1 MSDPTCTEEKIS
13 IGAYIL
19 ERLAQLQVTA
29 LFGVPGDYNLVSGV
43 DPAGSSCIV
52 SQYHFTGIARLG

>member
-1 MSDPTCTEEKIS
+1 MTDPTCPEDKIS

-29 LFGVPGDYNLVSGV
+29 LFGVPGDYNLVST
-43 DPAGSSCIV
+43 DDAAGSSSIV
-52 SQYHFTGIARLG
+52 S